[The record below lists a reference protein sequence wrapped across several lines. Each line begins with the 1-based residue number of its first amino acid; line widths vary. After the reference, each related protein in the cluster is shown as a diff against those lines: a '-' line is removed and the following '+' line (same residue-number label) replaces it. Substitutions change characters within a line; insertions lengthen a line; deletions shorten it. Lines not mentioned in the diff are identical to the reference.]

1 MLRIFSKN
9 NDLSCNDYLRN
20 KKGKTILTN
29 LKSKTIPNATTNK
42 FIVNNNKIVY
52 YLSYNDFLILT
63 QTFYKFSNVKKKYK
77 PPQQIIDLKTSFIFY
92 NKFLDHIQNCDTC
105 KNNDS
110 HLLFQNCKEIQN
122 ILYPFG
128 EHLTYEIYSEL
139 APVNLNYWC
148 TNKECSNNI
157 VNNVKNING
166 DDDYEE
172 HYFGNLKSCDENS
185 CSDSSSDSYT
195 SSLNN
200 GSIKPYIYQPTT
212 QNLSNS
218 SSNSR
223 SNSSYISS
231 SNSSSNSSYIS
242 TSNSSYI
249 SESNENSNIN
259 LSTHDEPSNLDIKR
273 TNNKMNTYMYAC
285 LEEVTDIVTYK
296 ESDKILNNKKI
307 FSIFIAELTNS
318 KDYTHNKNLHNDF
331 EKEDKYYNVYNFI
344 PICLNFEEFKIIFF
358 NSNTQ
363 FFNISNVITEKIKL
377 SNQYFKNINNELE
390 PFKISNSIKKIYIE
404 KNNYSII
411 MDANTII
418 EIEKETKK
426 FESLYDFNYITNSL
440 SLDDI
445 ITIINENNIETN
457 NNIKIKIKVYYK
469 SEQIDVPCI
478 MYFNYIIQNM
488 SENINE

>member
-42 FIVNNNKIVY
+42 FIVNNDKIVY

-92 NKFLDHIQNCDTC
+92 NKFLNHIQNCDVC
-105 KNNDS
+105 KNNEK
-110 HLLFQNCKEIQN
+110 HLLFNKCKEIQN

-128 EHLTYEIYSEL
+128 EYLTYEIYSEL
-139 APVNLNYWC
+139 APVDLNYWC
-148 TNKECSNNI
+148 TNKECSNHI
-157 VNNVKNING
+157 VNHINRINDNDDNDNEVNYFSNIN
-166 DDDYEE
+166 
-172 HYFGNLKSCDENS
+172 SCDGDSNGDSCIDS
-185 CSDSSSDSYT
+185 CSDSYSYE
-195 SSLNN
+195 SNN
-200 GSIKPYIYQPTT
+200 GSIKRSTYKHSTREPSTTYPYNTSSSKSSSNTSSSNRSSSSSYSSSSSTSSSNT
-212 QNLSNS
+212 SSTNS
-218 SSNSR
+218 SSAM
-223 SNSSYISS
+223 S
-231 SNSSSNSSYIS
+231 SN
-242 TSNSSYI
+242 T
-249 SESNENSNIN
+249 NIN
-259 LSTHDEPSNLDIKR
+259 LPAVNPCNLSIKK
-273 TNNKMNTYMYAC
+273 TNDNINTYMYAC

-344 PICLNFEEFKIIFF
+344 PICLNFDEFKIIFF

-363 FFNISNVITEKIKL
+363 FFIISNV
-377 SNQYFKNINNELE
+377 
-390 PFKISNSIKKIYIE
+390 IKKIYIE

-488 SENINE
+488 SENINQ